1 MRTLKYIG
9 RRLLILV
16 PQLFLISIIT
26 FTLVRMLPGD
36 PARLELGP
44 LAPPEGVELLRHQLR
59 LDRPLPEQYIAYLK
73 RLVQGDFGRSWVNS
87 SSVAQDLLIRA
98 PATLELITAGM
109 LIVMVVMV
117 PIALLSAS
125 PSRGW
130 LARATRRISF
140 GYGLL
145 AGALPDFWLGL
156 VLIFVFF
163 SVLGWAPGPEGRLAI
178 LDLPPE
184 RVTGFY
190 VIDTLLTGDFDTFKS
205 ALSHLALPAVTL
217 AFVYGGPIFKM
228 VRASMEAALQSDYT
242 TYAEGLGLPKRTI
255 LLWAMRNAAP
265 PAVVVTGVVAGY
277 LLGGAVLIETVFN
290 LNGIGQYAVQSIT
303 TADYAP
309 IQGFVLVAAVFTM
322 IVYLIV
328 DLLQFMIDPRVSARA
343 F

>member
-1 MRTLKYIG
+1 MRTLKYIS
-9 RRLLILV
+9 RRLLILI

-44 LAPPEGVELLRHQLR
+44 LAPEEGVELLRHQLR
-59 LDRPLPEQYIAYLK
+59 LDQPLPQQYIAYLQ
-73 RLVQGDFGRSWVNS
+73 RLIHGDFGRSWVNS
-87 SSVAQDLLIRA
+87 SSVAQDLLVRA
-98 PATLELITAGM
+98 PATLELIIAGM
-109 LIVMVVMV
+109 LIVLVVLV

-125 PSRGW
+125 PSHGW
-130 LARATRRISF
+130 LARTTRRISF

-163 SVLGWAPGPEGRLAI
+163 SLLGWAPGPEGRLAI
-178 LDLPPE
+178 VELPPE
-184 RVTGFY
+184 RVTGLY
-190 VIDTLLTGDFDTFKS
+190 IVDSLLAGSLDLFKS

-217 AFVYGGPIFKM
+217 AFVYGAPIFKM
-228 VRASMEAALQSDYT
+228 VRASMEAELRSDHT
-242 TYAEGLGLPKRTI
+242 IYAEGLGLPRRTV

-265 PAVVVTGVVAGY
+265 PTLVVTGVVAGY

-322 IVYLIV
+322 LVYLIV
-328 DLLQFMIDPRVSARA
+328 DLLQFIIDPRLSARA
-343 F
+343 S

>member
-1 MRTLKYIG
+1 MRTLRYIG
-9 RRLLILV
+9 RRLLVLI

-26 FTLVRMLPGD
+26 FSLVRMLPGD

-44 LAPPEGVELLRHQLR
+44 LAPEEGVELLRHQLR
-59 LDRPLPEQYIAYLK
+59 LDKPVTEQYLAYLE
-73 RLVQGDFGRSWVNS
+73 RLFQGDFGRSWVNS
-87 SSVAQDLLIRA
+87 SSVAHDLLVRA
-98 PATLELITAGM
+98 PATLELIIAGM
-109 LIVMVVMV
+109 LIVFVVMV

-125 PSRGW
+125 PSRGVV
-130 LARATRRISF
+130 ASATRRIGF

-163 SVLGWAPGPEGRLAI
+163 SMLGWAPGPEGRLGI
-178 LDLPPE
+178 LDLAPE

-190 VIDTLLTGDFDTFKS
+190 TIDALLEGNVDTFVS
-205 ALSHLALPAVTL
+205 ALSHLTLPAITL

-228 VRASMEAALQSDYT
+228 VRASMETALRSNFT
-242 TYAEGLGLPKRTI
+242 LYAEGLGLPRRTI

-322 IVYLIV
+322 LVYLFV
-328 DLLQFMIDPRVSARA
+328 DLLHFMIDPRVSARA

>member
-9 RRLLILV
+9 RRLLVLV
-16 PQLFLISIIT
+16 PQLFLISVIT
-26 FTLVRMLPGD
+26 FALVRMLPGD

-44 LAPPEGVELLRHQLR
+44 LAPQEGVDLLRHQLR
-59 LDRPLPEQYIAYLK
+59 LDKPLPQQYIAYLE
-73 RLVQGDFGRSWVNS
+73 RLLHGNFGRSWVNS
-87 SSVAQDLLIRA
+87 SEVSHDLLVRA

-109 LIVMVVMV
+109 SIVLVVMV
-117 PIALLSAS
+117 PIALVSAS

-130 LARATRRISF
+130 LARAMRRISF

-163 SVLGWAPGPEGRLAI
+163 STLGWAPGPEGRLGI

-184 RVTGFY
+184 RITGFY
-190 VIDTLLTGDFDTFKS
+190 TIDALLSGNFSSFVS
-205 ALSHLALPAVTL
+205 ALSHLALPAITL

-228 VRASMEAALQSDYT
+228 VRSSMEAALRSDFT
-242 TYAEGLGLPKRTI
+242 TYAEGLGLPRRTI
-255 LLWAMRNAAP
+255 LRWAMRNAAP
-265 PAVVVTGVVAGY
+265 PAIVVTGVVAGY

-322 IVYLIV
+322 LVYLLV
-328 DLLQFMIDPRVSARA
+328 DLLHFMIDPRVSARA
-343 F
+343 S

>member
-1 MRTLKYIG
+1 VRTLTYIG
-9 RRLLILV
+9 RRLLVLV
-16 PQLFLISIIT
+16 PQLFLISIVT
-26 FTLVRMLPGD
+26 FVLVRMLPGD

-44 LAPPEGVELLRHQLR
+44 LAPEAGVEQLRHELR
-59 LDRPLPEQYIAYLK
+59 LDKPLPEQYVAYLE
-73 RLVQGDFGRSWVNS
+73 RLSHGNFGRSWVNS
-87 SSVAQDLLIRA
+87 SEVSNDLLVRA

-109 LIVMVVMV
+109 LLVFVVMV

-125 PSRGW
+125 PSRSW
-130 LARATRRISF
+130 PARAMRRVSF

-156 VLIFVFF
+156 VLIFFFF
-163 SVLGWAPGPEGRLAI
+163 SMLGWASGPEGRLGI
-178 LDLPPE
+178 LDVPPP

-190 VIDTLLTGDFDTFKS
+190 TIDALLAGDFSTFES
-205 ALSHLALPAVTL
+205 ALSHLALPAITL

-228 VRASMEAALQSDYT
+228 VRSSMETALRSDYT
-242 TYAEGLGLPKRTI
+242 AYAEGLGLPRRTI
-255 LLWAMRNAAP
+255 LRWAMRNAAP
-265 PAVVVTGVVAGY
+265 PAVVVTGIVAGY

-290 LNGIGQYAVQSIT
+290 LNGIGQYAVQAVT

-322 IVYLIV
+322 LVYLLV
-328 DLLQFMIDPRVSARA
+328 DLIHFMIDPRVSARA

>member
-1 MRTLKYIG
+1 VRTLKYIG
-9 RRLLILV
+9 RRLLVLI
-16 PQLFLISIIT
+16 PQLFLISVIT
-26 FTLVRMLPGD
+26 FSLVRMLPGD

-44 LAPPEGVELLRHQLR
+44 LAPQEGVELLRHQLR
-59 LDRPLPEQYIAYLK
+59 LDKPLPQQYVAYLE
-73 RLVQGDFGRSWVNS
+73 RLFQGDFGRSWVNS
-87 SSVAQDLLIRA
+87 SSVAHDLLVRA
-98 PATLELITAGM
+98 PATLELIIAGM
-109 LIVMVVMV
+109 LIVFVVMV

-130 LARATRRISF
+130 VASATRRVGF

-156 VLIFVFF
+156 VLIFIFF
-163 SVLGWAPGPEGRLAI
+163 SMLGWAPGPEGRLGI
-178 LDLPPE
+178 LDLAPE

-190 VIDTLLTGDFDTFKS
+190 TIDALFAGDFDTFLS
-205 ALSHLALPAVTL
+205 ALSHLALPAITL

-228 VRASMEAALQSDYT
+228 VRASMETALRSDYT
-242 TYAEGLGLPKRTI
+242 SYAEGLGLPRRTI

-265 PAVVVTGVVAGY
+265 PAVVVTGIVAGY

-322 IVYLIV
+322 LVYLFV
-328 DLLQFMIDPRVSARA
+328 DLLHFMIDPRVSARA

>member
-9 RRLLILV
+9 RRLLVLV

-44 LAPPEGVELLRHQLR
+44 LAPEEGVDLLRRQLR
-59 LDRPLPEQYIAYLK
+59 LDQPLPQQYIAYLQ
-73 RLVQGDFGRSWVNS
+73 RLIHGDLGRSWVNS
-87 SSVAQDLLIRA
+87 SSVAQDLLVRA
-98 PATLELITAGM
+98 PATLELIIAGM
-109 LIVMVVMV
+109 FIVLVVMV
-117 PIALLSAS
+117 PIALVSAS
-125 PSRGW
+125 PSGNW
-130 LARATRRISF
+130 LARAMRRISF

-163 SVLGWAPGPEGRLAI
+163 SLLGWAPGPEGRLAI
-178 LDLPPE
+178 VELPPE
-184 RVTGFY
+184 RITGFY
-190 VIDTLLTGDFDTFKS
+190 VVDALLAGNFDIFES
-205 ALSHLALPAVTL
+205 ALSHLVLPAVTL
-217 AFVYGGPIFKM
+217 AFVYGAPIFKM
-228 VRASMEAALQSDYT
+228 VRASMEAALRSDYT
-242 TYAEGLGLPKRTI
+242 IYAEGLGLPRRTI
-255 LLWAMRNAAP
+255 LVWAMRNAAP
-265 PAVVVTGVVAGY
+265 PTVVVTGVVAGY

-322 IVYLIV
+322 MMYLVV
-328 DLLQFMIDPRVSARA
+328 DLLQFMIDPRLSARVS
-343 F
+343 

>member
-1 MRTLKYIG
+1 MRTLKYVS
-9 RRLLILV
+9 RRLLILI

-44 LAPPEGVELLRHQLR
+44 LAPEEGVELLRHHLR
-59 LDRPLPEQYIAYLK
+59 LDQPLPQQYIAYLQ
-73 RLVQGDFGRSWVNS
+73 RLTQGDLGRSWVNS
-87 SSVAQDLLIRA
+87 SSVAQDLLVRA

-109 LIVMVVMV
+109 LLVLVVMV

-125 PSRGW
+125 PSRGL
-130 LARATRRISF
+130 LARVTRRISF

-163 SVLGWAPGPEGRLAI
+163 SVLEWAPGPEGRLAI
-178 LDLPPE
+178 LELPPE

-190 VIDTLLTGDFDTFKS
+190 VVDTLLAGNFDTFKS

-228 VRASMEAALQSDYT
+228 VRASMEAALRSDYT
-242 TYAEGLGLPKRTI
+242 IYAVGLGLPRRTV

-265 PAVVVTGVVAGY
+265 PTVVVTGVVAGY

-322 IVYLIV
+322 MVYLIV
-328 DLLQFMIDPRVSARA
+328 DLLQFMIDPRVSARVS
-343 F
+343 

>member
-1 MRTLKYIG
+1 VRTLRYIG
-9 RRLLILV
+9 RRLLVLI

-26 FTLVRMLPGD
+26 FSLVRMLPGD

-44 LAPPEGVELLRHQLR
+44 LAPEEGVELLRHQLR
-59 LDRPLPEQYIAYLK
+59 LDKPVTEQYLAYLE
-73 RLVQGDFGRSWVNS
+73 RLFQGDFGRSWVNS
-87 SSVAQDLLIRA
+87 SSVAHDLLVRA
-98 PATLELITAGM
+98 PATLELIIAGM
-109 LIVMVVMV
+109 LIVFVVMV

-125 PSRGW
+125 PSRGVV
-130 LARATRRISF
+130 ASATRRIGF

-163 SVLGWAPGPEGRLAI
+163 SMLGWAPGPEGRLGI
-178 LDLPPE
+178 LDLAPE

-190 VIDTLLTGDFDTFKS
+190 TIDALLEGNVDTFVS
-205 ALSHLALPAVTL
+205 ALSHLTLPAITL

-228 VRASMEAALQSDYT
+228 VRASMETALRSNFT
-242 TYAEGLGLPKRTI
+242 LYAEGLGLPRRTI

-322 IVYLIV
+322 LVYLFV
-328 DLLQFMIDPRVSARA
+328 DLLHFMIDPRVSARA

>member
-9 RRLLILV
+9 RRLLVLI
-16 PQLFLISIIT
+16 PQLFLISVIT
-26 FTLVRMLPGD
+26 FSLVRMLPGD

-44 LAPPEGVELLRHQLR
+44 LAPQEGVELLRHQLR
-59 LDRPLPEQYIAYLK
+59 LDKPLPQQYVAYLE
-73 RLVQGDFGRSWVNS
+73 RLFQGDFGRSWVNS
-87 SSVAQDLLIRA
+87 SSVAHDLLVRA
-98 PATLELITAGM
+98 PATLELIIAGM
-109 LIVMVVMV
+109 LIVFVVMV

-125 PSRGW
+125 PSHGGV
-130 LARATRRISF
+130 ASAKRRIGF

-156 VLIFVFF
+156 VLIFIFF
-163 SVLGWAPGPEGRLAI
+163 SMLGWAPGPEGRLGI
-178 LDLPPE
+178 LDLAPE

-190 VIDTLLTGDFDTFKS
+190 TIDSLLAGDFETFVS
-205 ALSHLALPAVTL
+205 ALSHLALPAITL

-228 VRASMEAALQSDYT
+228 VRASMETALRSDYT
-242 TYAEGLGLPKRTI
+242 SYAEGLGLPRRTI
-255 LLWAMRNAAP
+255 LVWAMRNAAP
-265 PAVVVTGVVAGY
+265 PAVVVTGIVAGY

-322 IVYLIV
+322 LVYLFV
-328 DLLQFMIDPRVSARA
+328 DLLHFMIDPRVSARA

>member
-9 RRLLILV
+9 RRLLVLI
-16 PQLFLISIIT
+16 PQLFLISVIT
-26 FTLVRMLPGD
+26 FSLVRMLPGD

-44 LAPPEGVELLRHQLR
+44 LAPQEGVELLRHQLR
-59 LDRPLPEQYIAYLK
+59 LDKPVPEQYVAYLE
-73 RLVQGDFGRSWVNS
+73 RLFQGDFGRSWVNS
-87 SSVAQDLLIRA
+87 SSVAHDLLVRA
-98 PATLELITAGM
+98 PATLELIIAGM
-109 LIVMVVMV
+109 LIVFVVMV

-125 PSRGW
+125 PSHGW
-130 LARATRRISF
+130 VASATRRIGF

-156 VLIFVFF
+156 VLIFIFF
-163 SVLGWAPGPEGRLAI
+163 SMLGWAPGPEGRLGI
-178 LDLPPE
+178 LDLAPE

-190 VIDTLLTGDFDTFKS
+190 TIDALLAGDFDTFLS
-205 ALSHLALPAVTL
+205 ALSHLALPAITL

-228 VRASMEAALQSDYT
+228 VRASMETALRSDYT
-242 TYAEGLGLPKRTI
+242 SYAEGLGLPRRTI

-265 PAVVVTGVVAGY
+265 PAVVVTGIVAGY

-322 IVYLIV
+322 LVYLFV
-328 DLLQFMIDPRVSARA
+328 DLLHFMIDPRVSARA